1 NRSYGSPLFC
11 ECVVV
16 TLFYRRDFLFSIY
29 TKYFTLSS
37 NIKTSTKLI
46 CKLFKLDK
54 ISNIDDVKSK
64 ILTRKVSEPVKLT
77 AQDKKNGI
85 VLYGDDAK
93 YNYNW
98 DTSSEA
104 EVLSI
109 PTTDTS
115 GEKVTFKINFITAI
129 SKLEYGKQKKRDNN
143 DQYLPKK

>member
-1 NRSYGSPLFC
+1 KGLLHGLLSFTQLYGL
-11 ECVVV
+11 
-16 TLFYRRDFLFSIY
+16 YH
-29 TKYFTLSS
+29 
-37 NIKTSTKLI
+37 
-46 CKLFKLDK
+46 
-54 ISNIDDVKSK
+54 VKSK

>member
-1 NRSYGSPLFC
+1 YGSPLFC

>member
-1 NRSYGSPLFC
+1 GSPLFC

>member
-1 NRSYGSPLFC
+1 M
-11 ECVVV
+11 V

-129 SKLEYGKQKKRDNN
+129 SKLEKKKKKKRDNN

>member
-1 NRSYGSPLFC
+1 RSYGSPLFC

>member
-1 NRSYGSPLFC
+1 FC

>member
-1 NRSYGSPLFC
+1 MCCGNSILQKGLPFFYLHKIFY
-11 ECVVV
+11 
-16 TLFYRRDFLFSIY
+16 TLV
-29 TKYFTLSS
+29 KY
-37 NIKTSTKLI
+37 KTSTKLI

-77 AQDKKNGI
+77 AQDKKWNCS
-85 VLYGDDAK
+85 YGDDAK

-115 GEKVTFKINFITAI
+115 GEKSPLK
-129 SKLEYGKQKKRDNN
+129 
-143 DQYLPKK
+143 

>member
-1 NRSYGSPLFC
+1 C

-77 AQDKKNGI
+77 AQDKKMELFFMVMMQSITIIGI
-85 VLYGDDAK
+85 
-93 YNYNW
+93 
-98 DTSSEA
+98 
-104 EVLSI
+104 
-109 PTTDTS
+109 PPQ
-115 GEKVTFKINFITAI
+115 
-129 SKLEYGKQKKRDNN
+129 KLRY
-143 DQYLPKK
+143 

>member
-1 NRSYGSPLFC
+1 SYGSPLFC

>member
-1 NRSYGSPLFC
+1 SPLFC

>member
-1 NRSYGSPLFC
+1 PLFC

>member
-1 NRSYGSPLFC
+1 MCCGNSILQKGLP
-11 ECVVV
+11 
-16 TLFYRRDFLFSIY
+16 FLFTQNI
-29 TKYFTLSS
+29 LHSS
-37 NIKTSTKLI
+37 NKTSTKLI

-77 AQDKKNGI
+77 AQDKMELFFM
-85 VLYGDDAK
+85 VMMQS
-93 YNYNW
+93 NYNW

-115 GEKVTFKINFITAI
+115 GEKSPLK
-129 SKLEYGKQKKRDNN
+129 
-143 DQYLPKK
+143 

>member
-1 NRSYGSPLFC
+1 MEVLFS
-11 ECVVV
+11 VNVLSV